1 MKHTYYP
8 PIDGPHKP
16 RRTFNRVLAVVTIVA
31 IIVIILD
38 LTVWRPL

>member
-8 PIDGPHKP
+8 FIDGPHKP
-16 RRTFNRVLAVVTIVA
+16 KRTFNRALAVVTIVA